1 METKIFPVSHLTSYI
16 RDLLEKDS
24 NLVDI
29 WVTGEVSNLARPGS
43 GHSYFS
49 LREGDSTLR
58 CAMFKYAGMGAEL
71 LNEGDSII
79 VHGKVSI
86 YPQRGDLQLVV
97 DLVQPEGTGEL
108 QLKFEQLRA
117 KLEQE
122 GLFDPSRKRELP
134 KFPNKVAVITSVSG
148 AVWHDIVDV
157 FQRRYPLAE
166 LVLFSTSVQGEAA
179 LPEII
184 GSFNELN
191 LHKGIDVVI
200 LARGGGSKE
209 DLSVFNEEDLAR
221 AVFSSNYP
229 VISAIG
235 HETDTTIV
243 DLVADVR
250 APTPSAAA
258 EIAAPNLVEIRE
270 SIDINLQRL
279 NIEIERTIKSGKEL
293 VSLQDSRISDLMPD
307 FVSLRMRIDDWLR
320 VSANEIDSL
329 RKNIDINVEGLVK
342 RLSSLS
348 PAGTMQ
354 RGYAVVQNHETNE
367 LITDSSVLSIDDKTR
382 INLAQGAFIA
392 SVNSVLEVKNE

>member
-108 QLKFEQLRA
+108 KLKFEQLRA

-134 KFPNKVAVITSVSG
+134 KFPNKVAVVTSVSG

-166 LVLFSTSVQGEAA
+166 LVLFPTSVQGDVA
-179 LPEII
+179 LTEIV
-184 GSFNELN
+184 GSFNNLN
-191 LHKGIDVVI
+191 LHKDIDVVI

-221 AVFSSNYP
+221 AIFSSNYP

-258 EIAAPNLVEIRE
+258 EIAAPNLVEILE

-279 NIEIERTIKSGKEL
+279 NIEIERTTKSAKEL
-293 VSLQDSRISDLMPD
+293 VSIQGSRIIDLLPD

-392 SVNSVLEVKNE
+392 SVNSVSEVKNE

>member
-1 METKIFPVSHLTSYI
+1 MDTQVFPVSHLTSYI
-16 RDLLEKDS
+16 RDLLEKDA
-24 NLVDI
+24 NLLDI

-258 EIAAPNLVEIRE
+258 EIAAPNLVEILE

-279 NIEIERTIKSGKEL
+279 NIEIERTTKSAKEL
-293 VSLQDSRISDLMPD
+293 VSIQGSRIIDLLPD

-367 LITDSSVLSIDDKTR
+367 LITDSSVLSVNDKTR

-392 SVNSVLEVKNE
+392 SVNSVSEVKNE

>member
-108 QLKFEQLRA
+108 KLKFEQLRA

-122 GLFDPSRKRELP
+122 GLFDPSSKRELP
-134 KFPNKVAVITSVSG
+134 KFPNKVAVVTSVSG

-166 LVLFSTSVQGEAA
+166 LVLFPTSVQGDAA
-179 LPEII
+179 LTEIV
-184 GSFNELN
+184 GSFNNLN
-191 LHKGIDVVI
+191 LHKDIDVVI

-221 AVFSSNYP
+221 AIFSSNYP

-258 EIAAPNLVEIRE
+258 EIAAPNLVEILE

-279 NIEIERTIKSGKEL
+279 NIEIERTTKSAKEL
-293 VSLQDSRISDLMPD
+293 VSIQGSRIIDLLPD

-367 LITDSSVLSIDDKTR
+367 LITDSSVLSVNDKTR

-392 SVNSVLEVKNE
+392 SVNSVSEVKNE

>member
-1 METKIFPVSHLTSYI
+1 M
-16 RDLLEKDS
+16 
-24 NLVDI
+24 
-29 WVTGEVSNLARPGS
+29 
-43 GHSYFS
+43 
-49 LREGDSTLR
+49 
-58 CAMFKYAGMGAEL
+58 
-71 LNEGDSII
+71 
-79 VHGKVSI
+79 
-86 YPQRGDLQLVV
+86 
-97 DLVQPEGTGEL
+97 
-108 QLKFEQLRA
+108 
-117 KLEQE
+117 
-122 GLFDPSRKRELP
+122 
-134 KFPNKVAVITSVSG
+134 
-148 AVWHDIVDV
+148 
-157 FQRRYPLAE
+157 
-166 LVLFSTSVQGEAA
+166 
-179 LPEII
+179 
-184 GSFNELN
+184 
-191 LHKGIDVVI
+191 
-200 LARGGGSKE
+200 
-209 DLSVFNEEDLAR
+209 
-221 AVFSSNYP
+221 
-229 VISAIG
+229 
-235 HETDTTIV
+235 
-243 DLVADVR
+243 VADVR

-258 EIAAPNLVEIRE
+258 EIAAPNLVEILE

>member
-1 METKIFPVSHLTSYI
+1 MDTQVFPVSHLTSYI
-16 RDLLEKDS
+16 RDLLEKDA

-134 KFPNKVAVITSVSG
+134 KFPNKVAVVTSFSG

-191 LHKGIDVVI
+191 LHEGIDVVI

>member
-1 METKIFPVSHLTSYI
+1 MDTQVFPVSHLTSYI
-16 RDLLEKDS
+16 RDLLEKDA
-24 NLVDI
+24 NLLDI

-86 YPQRGDLQLVV
+86 YPQRGDLQLVE

-184 GSFNELN
+184 GAFNELN

-258 EIAAPNLVEIRE
+258 EIAAPNLVEILE

>member
-108 QLKFEQLRA
+108 KLKFEQLRA

-134 KFPNKVAVITSVSG
+134 KFPNKVAVVTSVSG

-166 LVLFSTSVQGEAA
+166 LVLFPTSVQGDVA
-179 LPEII
+179 LTEIV
-184 GSFNELN
+184 GSFNNLN
-191 LHKGIDVVI
+191 LHKDIDVVI

-221 AVFSSNYP
+221 AIFSSNYP

-258 EIAAPNLVEIRE
+258 EIAAPNLVEILE

-279 NIEIERTIKSGKEL
+279 NIEIERTTKSAKEL
-293 VSLQDSRISDLMPD
+293 VSIQGSRIIDLLPD

-354 RGYAVVQNHETNE
+354 RGYPVVQNHETNE
-367 LITDSSVLSIDDKTR
+367 LITDSSVLSVNDKTR

-392 SVNSVLEVKNE
+392 SVNSVSEVKNE

>member
-108 QLKFEQLRA
+108 KLKFEQLRA

-134 KFPNKVAVITSVSG
+134 KFPNKVAVVTSVSG

-166 LVLFSTSVQGEAA
+166 LVLFPTSVQGDAA
-179 LPEII
+179 LTEIV
-184 GSFNELN
+184 GSFNNLN
-191 LHKGIDVVI
+191 LHKDIDVVI

-221 AVFSSNYP
+221 AIFSSNYP

-258 EIAAPNLVEIRE
+258 EIAAPNLVEILE

-279 NIEIERTIKSGKEL
+279 NIEIERTTKSAKEL
-293 VSLQDSRISDLMPD
+293 VSIQGSRIIDLLPD

-320 VSANEIDSL
+320 ESANEIDSL

-367 LITDSSVLSIDDKTR
+367 LITDSSVLSVNDKTR

-392 SVNSVLEVKNE
+392 SVNSVSEVKNE

>member
-58 CAMFKYAGMGAEL
+58 CARFKYAGMGAEL

-108 QLKFEQLRA
+108 KLKFEQLRA

-134 KFPNKVAVITSVSG
+134 KFPNKVAVVTSVSG

-166 LVLFSTSVQGEAA
+166 LVLFPTSVQGDAA
-179 LPEII
+179 LTEIV
-184 GSFNELN
+184 GSFNNLN
-191 LHKGIDVVI
+191 LHKDIDVVI

-221 AVFSSNYP
+221 AIFSSNYP

-258 EIAAPNLVEIRE
+258 EIAAPNLVEILE

-279 NIEIERTIKSGKEL
+279 NIEIERTTKSAKEL
-293 VSLQDSRISDLMPD
+293 VSIQGSRIIDLLPD

-367 LITDSSVLSIDDKTR
+367 LITDSSVLSVNDKTR

-392 SVNSVLEVKNE
+392 SVNSVSEVKNE

>member
-1 METKIFPVSHLTSYI
+1 
-16 RDLLEKDS
+16 
-24 NLVDI
+24 
-29 WVTGEVSNLARPGS
+29 
-43 GHSYFS
+43 
-49 LREGDSTLR
+49 
-58 CAMFKYAGMGAEL
+58 
-71 LNEGDSII
+71 
-79 VHGKVSI
+79 
-86 YPQRGDLQLVV
+86 
-97 DLVQPEGTGEL
+97 
-108 QLKFEQLRA
+108 
-117 KLEQE
+117 
-122 GLFDPSRKRELP
+122 
-134 KFPNKVAVITSVSG
+134 
-148 AVWHDIVDV
+148 
-157 FQRRYPLAE
+157 
-166 LVLFSTSVQGEAA
+166 VLFSTSVQGEAA

-191 LHKGIDVVI
+191 LHEGIDVVI

-258 EIAAPNLVEIRE
+258 EIAAPNLVEILE

>member
-1 METKIFPVSHLTSYI
+1 MDSQVFPVSHLTSYI
-16 RDLLEKDS
+16 RDLLEKDA
-24 NLVDI
+24 NLLDI

>member
-108 QLKFEQLRA
+108 KLKFEQLRA

-134 KFPNKVAVITSVSG
+134 KFPNKVAVVTSVSG

-166 LVLFSTSVQGEAA
+166 LVLFPTSVQGDVA
-179 LPEII
+179 LTEIV
-184 GSFNELN
+184 GSFNNLN
-191 LHKGIDVVI
+191 LHKDIDVVI

-221 AVFSSNYP
+221 AIFSSNYP

-258 EIAAPNLVEIRE
+258 EIAAPNLVEILE

-279 NIEIERTIKSGKEL
+279 NIEIERTTKSAKEL
-293 VSLQDSRISDLMPD
+293 VSIQGSRIIDLLPD

-367 LITDSSVLSIDDKTR
+367 LITDSSVLSVNDKTR

-392 SVNSVLEVKNE
+392 SVNSVSEVKNE

>member
-108 QLKFEQLRA
+108 KLKFEQLRA

-134 KFPNKVAVITSVSG
+134 KFPNKVAVVTSGSG

-166 LVLFSTSVQGEAA
+166 LVLFPTSVQGDAA
-179 LPEII
+179 LTEIV
-184 GSFNELN
+184 GSFNNLN
-191 LHKGIDVVI
+191 LHKDIDVVI

-221 AVFSSNYP
+221 AIFSSNYP

-258 EIAAPNLVEIRE
+258 EIAAPNLVEILE

-279 NIEIERTIKSGKEL
+279 NIEIERTTKSAKEL
-293 VSLQDSRISDLMPD
+293 VSIQGSRIIDLLPD

-367 LITDSSVLSIDDKTR
+367 LITDSSVLSVNDKTR

-392 SVNSVLEVKNE
+392 SVNSVSEVKNE

>member
-258 EIAAPNLVEIRE
+258 EIAAPNLVEILE

-279 NIEIERTIKSGKEL
+279 NIEIERTTKSAKEL
-293 VSLQDSRISDLMPD
+293 VSIPD

>member
-1 METKIFPVSHLTSYI
+1 MDTQVFPVSHLTSYI
-16 RDLLEKDS
+16 RDLLEKDA

-134 KFPNKVAVITSVSG
+134 KFPNKVAVVTSFSG

-191 LHKGIDVVI
+191 LHEGIDVVI

-258 EIAAPNLVEIRE
+258 EIAAPNLVEILE

>member
-108 QLKFEQLRA
+108 KLKFEQLRA

-134 KFPNKVAVITSVSG
+134 KFPNKVAVVTSVSG

-166 LVLFSTSVQGEAA
+166 LVLFPTSVQGDAA
-179 LPEII
+179 LTEIV
-184 GSFNELN
+184 GSFNNLN
-191 LHKGIDVVI
+191 LHKDIDVVI

-221 AVFSSNYP
+221 AIFSSNYP

-258 EIAAPNLVEIRE
+258 EIAAPNLLEILE

-279 NIEIERTIKSGKEL
+279 NIEIERTTKSAKEL
-293 VSLQDSRISDLMPD
+293 VSIQGSRIIDLLPD

-367 LITDSSVLSIDDKTR
+367 LITDSSVLSVNDKTR

-392 SVNSVLEVKNE
+392 SVNSVSEVKNE

>member
-1 METKIFPVSHLTSYI
+1 
-16 RDLLEKDS
+16 
-24 NLVDI
+24 
-29 WVTGEVSNLARPGS
+29 
-43 GHSYFS
+43 
-49 LREGDSTLR
+49 
-58 CAMFKYAGMGAEL
+58 
-71 LNEGDSII
+71 
-79 VHGKVSI
+79 
-86 YPQRGDLQLVV
+86 LVV

-108 QLKFEQLRA
+108 KLKFEQLRA

-134 KFPNKVAVITSVSG
+134 KFPNKVAVVTSVSG

-166 LVLFSTSVQGEAA
+166 LVLFPTSVQGDAA
-179 LPEII
+179 LTEIV
-184 GSFNELN
+184 GSFNNLN
-191 LHKGIDVVI
+191 LYKDIDVVI

-221 AVFSSNYP
+221 AIFSSNYP

-258 EIAAPNLVEIRE
+258 EIAAPNLVEILE

-279 NIEIERTIKSGKEL
+279 NIEIERTTKSAKEL
-293 VSLQDSRISDLMPD
+293 VSIQGSRIIDLLPD

-367 LITDSSVLSIDDKTR
+367 LITDSSVLSVNDKTR

-392 SVNSVLEVKNE
+392 SVNSVSEVKNE